1 MPETNSLDDLPQ
13 ATLEP
18 PRRKGRLSIVWI
30 IPLLAAAVAVG
41 IAVQRIRTE
50 GPTITILFRA
60 AAGIQEGKTFVKYK
74 DVEIGKVTAVQLAD
88 QFSKVA
94 VTVQVDRSAGGL
106 LVDDTR
112 FWVVEPRVTLSGVSG
127 LGTLLSGNYIGI
139 QPGKSKKERR
149 QFVGLDTPPAIT
161 DQPGRRFVLK
171 APDLGSIGIG
181 APLYFRR
188 LKVGEV
194 ASYALAADGSGVD
207 ITVFVFTPFEQYV
220 TPETRFWD
228 ASGIDVSLTADGLN
242 VRTQS
247 LVSLLAGGVAF
258 DVPSFLS
265 AAGPAEED
273 AVFTLFGSQA
283 SALKQPD
290 PVARRYV
297 IYTDSLDGLQVGAP
311 VKILGV
317 RAGEV
322 AELGLTLDPETRA
335 FRPRLLITFFPER
348 LIAQLT
354 PGQEALGRALVNAG
368 EEERIKL
375 VRHQI
380 EDLGLRVQLR
390 TGNLLTGER
399 FVALDYDPK
408 APKPKIDW
416 TQDPLELPATPSGL
430 TDLESKASDILDQVH
445 DILAKVDAL
454 PLKAIGQKL
463 DSALKDL
470 DQLLKN
476 ADAKTL
482 PELNKT
488 LAGLRSAVT
497 VAERV
502 LKDSDQSLL
511 NGNSAAQQELHAALI
526 EITRAARAVRV
537 LSDYLER
544 NPSALIRG
552 KDKGD

>member
-94 VTVQVDRSAGGL
+94 VTVQVDRSAAGL

-112 FWVVEPRVTLSGVSG
+112 FWIVEPRVTLSGVSG

-265 AAGPAEED
+265 AADPAEED

-354 PGQEALGRALVNAG
+354 PGQEAVGRALMNAG

-399 FVALDYDPK
+399 YVALDYDPK

>member
-1 MPETNSLDDLPQ
+1 MPDPHAIDELPQ
-13 ATLEP
+13 AILEP
-18 PRRKGRLSIVWI
+18 PRRRPSIVWF
-30 IPLLAAAVAVG
+30 IPLLAAVVAIG
-41 IAVQRIRTE
+41 IAVQRILTE
-50 GPTITILFRA
+50 GPTITLLFQA
-60 AAGIQEGKTFVKYK
+60 ASGVQPGKTFVKYK
-74 DVEIGKVTAVQLAD
+74 DVEIGQVTAVRLAD
-88 QFSKVA
+88 QFSKVEL
-94 VTVQVDRSAGGL
+94 TVKMDRSAAGL

-112 FWVVEPRVTLSGVSG
+112 FWIVEPRVTLSGVSG
-127 LGTLLSGNYIGI
+127 LGTLISGNYIGL
-139 QPGKSKKERR
+139 QPGKATREKRR
-149 QFVGLDTPPAIT
+149 FVGLDTPPAIT
-161 DQPGRRFVLK
+161 DQPGRRFILK
-171 APDLGSIGIG
+171 APDLGSLGIG

-188 LKVGEV
+188 LKVGEI
-194 ASYALAADGSGVD
+194 ASYELAKDGSGVD

-228 ASGIDVSLTADGLN
+228 ASGIDVSLTAEGLD

-247 LVSLLAGGVAF
+247 LVSILAGGVAF

-265 AAGPAEED
+265 ATGPAEED

-297 IYTDSLDGLQVGAP
+297 IYADTLDGLQVGAP

-322 AELGLTLDPETRA
+322 AELGLTLDPETQA

-354 PGQEALGRALVNAG
+354 PGQEALGKALVNAG

-399 FVALDYDPK
+399 YVALDYEPK

-416 TQDPLELPATPSGL
+416 TRDPLELPVTPSGL
-430 TDLESKASDILDQVH
+430 ADLESKANGILDQVH
-445 DILAKVDAL
+445 AILAKVEEL
-454 PLKAIGQKL
+454 PLKPIGQKL
-463 DSALKDL
+463 DSTLKDL

-488 LAGLRSAVT
+488 MAALRGAVT

-502 LKDSDQSLL
+502 LKDTDQSLL
-511 NGNSAAQQELHAALI
+511 NGNSAAQQELRAALI
-526 EITRAARAVRV
+526 EVTRAARSVRV

-544 NPSALIRG
+544 NPEALIRG
-552 KDKGD
+552 KGNR

>member
-1 MPETNSLDDLPQ
+1 MSETTPIDDLPQ

-18 PRRKGRLSIVWI
+18 PRRKGRLSIVWF
-30 IPLLAAAVAVG
+30 IPLLAAAVAIG
-41 IAVQRIRTE
+41 IAVQRILTE
-50 GPTITILFRA
+50 GPTITLLFQA
-60 AAGIQEGKTFVKYK
+60 ASGVQPGKTFVKYK
-74 DVEIGKVTAVQLAD
+74 DVEIGQVTAVQLAD
-88 QFSKVA
+88 QFSKVEL
-94 VTVQVDRSAGGL
+94 TVKMDRSAEGL
-106 LVDDTR
+106 LVEDTR
-112 FWVVEPRVTLSGVSG
+112 FWIVEPRVTLSGVSG
-127 LGTLLSGNYIGI
+127 LGTLISGNYIGL
-139 QPGKSKKERR
+139 QPGKSTKERR
-149 QFVGLDTPPAIT
+149 RFVGLDTAPAIT

-171 APDLGSIGIG
+171 APDLGSIGVG

-194 ASYALAADGSGVD
+194 ASYELAPDGSGVD

-265 AAGPAEED
+265 ATGPAEEN

-290 PVARRYV
+290 PVARRYI
-297 IYTDSLDGLQVGAP
+297 IYADTLDGLQVGAP

-368 EEERIKL
+368 EDERIKL

-380 EDLGLRVQLR
+380 EDLGLRVQIR

-399 FVALDYDPK
+399 YVALDYDPK
-408 APKPKIDW
+408 APKPAIDW
-416 TQDPLELPATPSGL
+416 TQDPLELPVIPGGL
-430 TDLESKASDILDQVH
+430 ADLESKASGIMDQVH

-454 PLKAIGQKL
+454 PLKPIGQKL
-463 DSALKDL
+463 ESSLKNL

-482 PELNKT
+482 PELDKT
-488 LAGLRSAVT
+488 MAGLRSAVA
-497 VAERV
+497 VAERA
-502 LKDSDQSLL
+502 LKDTDQSLL
-511 NGNSAAQQELHAALI
+511 SGNSAAQQELRAALI

>member
-1 MPETNSLDDLPQ
+1 VSETTPIDDLPQ

-18 PRRKGRLSIVWI
+18 PRRKGRLSIVWF
-30 IPLLAAAVAVG
+30 IPLLAAAVAIG
-41 IAVQRIRTE
+41 IAVQRILTE
-50 GPTITILFRA
+50 GPTITLLFQA
-60 AAGIQEGKTFVKYK
+60 ASGVQPGKTFVKYK
-74 DVEIGKVTAVQLAD
+74 DVEIGQVTAVQLAD
-88 QFSKVA
+88 QFSKVEL
-94 VTVQVDRSAGGL
+94 TVKMDRSAEGL
-106 LVDDTR
+106 LVEDTR
-112 FWVVEPRVTLSGVSG
+112 FWIVEPRVTLSGVSG
-127 LGTLLSGNYIGI
+127 LGTLISGNYIGL
-139 QPGKSKKERR
+139 QPGTSTKEKRR
-149 QFVGLDTPPAIT
+149 FVGLDTAPAIT

-171 APDLGSIGIG
+171 APDLGSIGVG

-194 ASYALAADGSGVD
+194 ASYELAPDGSGVD

-265 AAGPAEED
+265 ATGPAEEN

-290 PVARRYV
+290 PVARRYI
-297 IYTDSLDGLQVGAP
+297 IYADTLDGLQVGAP

-322 AELGLTLDPETRA
+322 AELGLTLDPQTRA

-375 VRHQI
+375 IRHQI

-399 FVALDYDPK
+399 YVALDYEPK
-408 APKPKIDW
+408 APKPQIDW
-416 TQDPLELPATPSGL
+416 TQDPLELPVTPSGL
-430 TDLESKASDILDQVH
+430 ADLESKANGILDQVH
-445 DILAKVDAL
+445 DILAKVDEL
-454 PLKAIGQKL
+454 PLKAIGLKL
-463 DSALKDL
+463 DSTLKNL

-482 PELNKT
+482 PELDKT
-488 LAGLRSAVT
+488 MTALRGALT

-502 LKDSDQSLL
+502 LKDTDESLL
-511 NGNSAAQQELHAALI
+511 SGNSAAQQELRAALI
-526 EITRAARAVRV
+526 EVTRAARSVRV
-537 LSDYLER
+537 LTDYLER
-544 NPSALIRG
+544 NPEALIRG
-552 KDKGD
+552 KGDR

>member
-1 MPETNSLDDLPQ
+1 VPETLPIDDLPQ
-13 ATLEP
+13 ATLEL
-18 PRRKGRLSIVWI
+18 PRRKGRLSIVWF
-30 IPLLAAAVAVG
+30 IPLLAAVVAIG
-41 IAVQRIRTE
+41 IAVQRILTE
-50 GPTITILFRA
+50 GPTITLLFQA
-60 AAGIQEGKTFVKYK
+60 ASGVQAGKTFVKYK
-74 DVEIGKVTAVQLAD
+74 DVDIGQVTAVRLAD
-88 QFSKVA
+88 QFSKVEL
-94 VTVQVDRSAGGL
+94 TVKMDRSAAGL

-112 FWVVEPRVTLSGVSG
+112 FWIVEPRVTLSGVSG
-127 LGTLLSGNYIGI
+127 LGTLISGNYIGL
-139 QPGKSKKERR
+139 QPGKSTREKRR
-149 QFVGLDTPPAIT
+149 FIGLDTAPAIT

-194 ASYALAADGSGVD
+194 ASYALATDGSGVD

-228 ASGIDVSLTADGLN
+228 ASGIDVSLSAEGLN
-242 VRTQS
+242 LRTQS

-297 IYTDSLDGLQVGAP
+297 IYADSLDGLQVGAP

-354 PGQEALGRALVNAG
+354 PGQEALGRALVSAG

-399 FVALDYDPK
+399 YVALDYDPK
-408 APKPKIDW
+408 APKPEIDW
-416 TQDPLELPATPSGL
+416 TQDPLELPVTRGGL
-430 TDLESKASDILDQVH
+430 ADLESKANGILDQVH
-445 DILAKVDAL
+445 DILAKVDEL
-454 PLKAIGQKL
+454 PLKPIGLKL
-463 DSALKDL
+463 DSTLKDL

-488 LAGLRSAVT
+488 MTALRSAVA

-502 LKDSDQSLL
+502 LKDTDESLL
-511 NGNSAAQQELHAALI
+511 SGNSAAQQELRAALI
-526 EITRAARAVRV
+526 EITRAARSVRV
-537 LSDYLER
+537 LTDYLER
-544 NPSALIRG
+544 NPEALIRG
-552 KDKGD
+552 KGNR

>member
-94 VTVQVDRSAGGL
+94 VTVQVDRSAAGL

-265 AAGPAEED
+265 AADPAEED
-273 AVFTLFGSQA
+273 AVFTLFGNQA
-283 SALKQPD
+283 SALKQPG

>member
-94 VTVQVDRSAGGL
+94 VTVQVDRSAAGL

-265 AAGPAEED
+265 AADPAEED
-273 AVFTLFGSQA
+273 AVFTLFGNQA